1 MSLHNP
7 QRQTHRQS
15 CLSATRPRPSPHP
28 AARHNRAFTLVE
40 VVLVTVIITVLAA
53 LIIVAVGRAIRSSRA
68 SADQFFMRSMS
79 VGVERFRSDFNFL
92 PPLVDDAFNGV
103 GGAPLINVNGGR
115 RPKLL
120 SQAPGGAEFPVESP
134 PTNSAAPTTLNGFY
148 GNATSTTPRLSS
160 LSLSY
165 YLLGT
170 LPRTVDGVDGPG
182 FTRPKAD
189 GGFALSG
196 QSFPPL
202 FDFAN
207 STDRLVSDGTGV
219 QERTRLV
226 DRYGFPILY
235 MRWEPFFFQ
244 VAATDPNAG
253 LVANFCVPAFVGDA
267 RENSKLRRG
276 GFALVS
282 GGPDGLLSVSD
293 PTDPVNKDNV
303 VEIGQ

>member
-7 QRQTHRQS
+7 TRHTHPRR
-15 CLSATRPRPSPHP
+15 SAHSASGER
-28 AARHNRAFTLVE
+28 RAFTLIE
-40 VVLVTVIITVLAA
+40 IVLVTVIITVLAA
-53 LIIVAVGRAIRSSRA
+53 LIVVAVGRAIRTSRA

-92 PPLVDDAFNGV
+92 PPLVDDSFNGV
-103 GGAPLINVNGGR
+103 GGAPLINVGGSR

-120 SQAPGGAEFPVESP
+120 NQTAAGAEFPVESP
-134 PTNSAAPTTLNGFY
+134 ATNSASPTTLNGFY
-148 GNATSTTPRLSS
+148 GNVASTTPRFSN

-207 STDRLVSDGTGV
+207 STDRLVADNTGV

-235 MRWEPFFFQ
+235 MRWEPFFY
-244 VAATDPNAG
+244 ADNDPNRG
-253 LVANFCVPAFVGDA
+253 LVANFCVPAFVGDS